1 MCCAT
6 WAAIPIASPSFNYL
20 GIRGPLKTPT
30 FQLEKVYEFSYSFQ
44 VTRWLQW
51 LADLQVHQDINANP
65 RNGTGVA
72 VGFRSL
78 VTF

>member
-1 MCCAT
+1 MKFVLPYDKKR
-6 WAAIPIASPSFNYL
+6 IPVEIDDPDL
-20 GIRGPLKTPT
+20 PVG
-30 FQLEKVYEFSYSFQ
+30 KVYEFSYSFQ

-51 LADLQVHQDINANP
+51 LPDLQVHQDINANP